1 MEFLVMSIIRGQEI
15 ISILYGS
22 EARSELVSLF
32 RKNPGLIDSIDG
44 VARRTGRNAS
54 VIRSDVA
61 ELMKLGI
68 LRTVNISGREVISLD
83 RLKDSE
89 IQRIVDEFTK
99 ESSKDI
105 ETKV

>member
-1 MEFLVMSIIRGQEI
+1 MSISTGQEI
-15 ISILYGS
+15 LNVIYGS
-22 EARSELVSLF
+22 EARADLVSLF

-44 VARRTGRNAS
+44 VARRMGRNAS

-68 LRTVNISGREVISLD
+68 IRTVNVSGKEVISLD

-89 IQRIVDEFTK
+89 IQRIVGEFTK
-99 ESSKDI
+99 ESSQDSGI
-105 ETKV
+105 KV

>member
-1 MEFLVMSIIRGQEI
+1 MSMRTGPEI
-15 ISILYGS
+15 LTILFGS
-22 EARSELVSLF
+22 EARVDLVSLF

-54 VIRSDVA
+54 VIQSDVA

-68 LRTVNISGREVISLD
+68 LRSVNVNGKQVISLD

-89 IQRIVDEFTK
+89 IQRIVGEFTK
-99 ESSKDI
+99 ESRHESGL
-105 ETKV
+105 EV